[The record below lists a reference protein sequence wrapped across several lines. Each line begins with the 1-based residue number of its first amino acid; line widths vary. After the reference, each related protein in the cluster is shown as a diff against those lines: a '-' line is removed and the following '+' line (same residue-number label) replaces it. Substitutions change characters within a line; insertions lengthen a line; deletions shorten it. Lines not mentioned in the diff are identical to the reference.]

1 MARRFVSRFLLPLV
15 AGGRIAIERPLS
27 RRTVEALARAAGAS
41 GDLVEIQAAARLS
54 EVRHDRLASLV
65 GRAPVP
71 PLDEPTWR
79 IGGAVHNLLALT
91 HPAIAGG
98 VGADARLTRVAAE
111 AVDLAALGPPTTLA
125 SVLERHSLLARL
137 PEVVRVDSTVHYWL
151 GHKTFVGRS
160 PPGRMLALPSVRGVR
175 VETARRSWLREVGV
189 PAEARPAFLALIQ
202 ASPLGEALDP
212 LRLDPPPSWS
222 RLLSVLRFPAIA
234 RLAAGRMLDLGVGR
248 CGDALAEALYRFVS
262 RQDEVPAGG
271 VWPSGL
277 SPEAVA
283 FALQFLA
290 HTVWLDVMFG
300 EDARREAG
308 AGAAGGGP
316 PEGDVDRARDLS
328 GNLGRTM
335 VDAPGRELAV
345 LLAAVNLRA
354 PALLRPHDVPP
365 TSDLGRSFARQ
376 LDAWFARHDV
386 ERSPRWPTALD
397 VAAFAALSAAPSA
410 KSGGGRLA
418 TLPPPALVSPPELP
432 IGK

>member
-27 RRTVEALARAAGAS
+27 RRTVEALARGAAD
-41 GDLVEIQAAARLS
+41 GDDPSEADATARLS
-54 EVRHDRLASLV
+54 AARHDRLVSLV

-71 PLDEPTWR
+71 SLDEPTWR

-98 VGADARLTRVAAE
+98 VGADARLARVAAE
-111 AVDLAALGPPTTLA
+111 AVDLAALGPPATLA

-151 GHKTFVGRS
+151 GQKTFVGRV
-160 PPGRMLALPSVRGVR
+160 PPGRILALPAVRGVR

-189 PAEARPAFLALIQ
+189 PAEARPAFLALME

-234 RLAAGRMLDLGVGR
+234 RLVAGRMLELGVGR
-248 CGDALAEALYRFVS
+248 CGDALGEALYRFVS
-262 RQDEVPAGG
+262 RQDDPAGG
-271 VWPSGL
+271 GSGGRRSGL
-277 SPEAVA
+277 SPGAVA

-290 HTVWLDVMFG
+290 HIVWLDVMFAPG
-300 EDARREAG
+300 APREANGGG
-308 AGAAGGGP
+308 AGTAAVELDG
-316 PEGDVDRARDLS
+316 ERDRARE
-328 GNLGRTM
+328 RAM
-335 VDAPGRELAV
+335 VDAPGRELAI
-345 LLAAVNLRA
+345 LLAAANLRA
-354 PALLRPHDVPP
+354 PGQLWPRDVPV
-365 TSDLGRSFARQ
+365 TSDLGRSFARH
-376 LDAWFARHDV
+376 LEAWFARHDV

-397 VAAFAALSAAPSA
+397 VASFAALSAEADA
-410 KSGGGRLA
+410 GRQA
-418 TLPPPALVSPPELP
+418 MPPPPALLVR
-432 IGK
+432 K

>member
-27 RRTVEALARAAGAS
+27 RRTVEALARAAGPS
-41 GDLVEIQAAARLS
+41 GDPAEAEATARLS
-54 EVRHDRLASLV
+54 AARHERLASLV

-71 PLDEPTWR
+71 LLDEPTWR

-98 VGADARLTRVAAE
+98 VGADARLMRVAAE

-160 PPGRMLALPSVRGVR
+160 PPGRILALPSVRGVR

-234 RLAAGRMLDLGVGR
+234 RLAAGRMLELGVGR

-262 RQDEVPAGG
+262 RQDDLPGGAADGRAPAAART
-271 VWPSGL
+271 SGL
-277 SPEAVA
+277 SPDAVA

-290 HTVWLDVMFG
+290 HLVWLDVMFG
-300 EDARREAG
+300 EDARREGGAVAAG
-308 AGAAGGGP
+308 ADP
-316 PEGDVDRARDLS
+316 DGDRGRDRE
-328 GNLGRTM
+328 RTM

-345 LLAAVNLRA
+345 LLAATNLRA
-354 PALLRPHDVPP
+354 PAQLRPRDVPA
-365 TSDLGRSFARQ
+365 TSDLGRSFARH
-376 LDAWFARHDV
+376 LEAWFARHDV

-397 VAAFAALSAAPSA
+397 VAGFAALSAE
-410 KSGGGRLA
+410 GGAGRLA
-418 TLPPPALVSPPELP
+418 APPPPALL